1 MNRNEVKEGIAYL
14 LWRTQGSSFEEILDF
29 LSMNN
34 VSGFEGEEG
43 PESLRKLLEEMK
55 GEGLV
60 EERFMVDG
68 TDRVDFALESAGME
82 AFGSVERAP
91 SLEKKWKTNKPSL
104 QDFQHMDEGMEMR
117 DSE

>member
-1 MNRNEVKEGIAYL
+1 MDRNEIKEGIAYL

-29 LSMNN
+29 LSMNS
-34 VSGFEGEEG
+34 VAGFGSDSGA
-43 PESLRKLLEEMK
+43 ESLRKLLEEMK
-55 GEGLV
+55 GEGLIG
-60 EERFMVDG
+60 ERFMVSG
-68 TDRVDFALESAGME
+68 SDRVDFALESAGME

-104 QDFQHMDEGMEMR
+104 QDFQHIDEDMEMR